1 MRIERLFRIV
11 HLLMNGRCSSA
22 GELAEQCGVSSRTI
36 YRDLDALSLA
46 GIPVHSSRGYGG
58 GVGLLRGFTI
68 DKALLTEPEK
78 AGVLHGLQTL
88 EGAGYPDARNALR
101 KLAALFS
108 PQNDQPW
115 LRVDFS
121 SWCESGFGKDK
132 FELLKE
138 AILSR
143 KVISF
148 TYFNSELR
156 SSERTAE
163 PLCLLFRERTWYLWA
178 WDRAARAELT
188 FRVSRM
194 RDLYAMGETFEQ
206 AARQEPEAL
215 PDYGRTRD
223 LEKIVLKIEAAQAH
237 RVFDE
242 FADYRVEVLED
253 KSFIVREDFPLN
265 EWLFGVLL
273 SFGESLEVLEPQ
285 TLRRRLREKIKKM
298 SEKYDR
304 Q

>member
-1 MRIERLFRIV
+1 MRIERLFKIV
-11 HLLMNGRCSSA
+11 HLLMNERCSSA

-46 GIPVHSSRGYGG
+46 GIPLHSSRGYGG
-58 GVGLLRGFTI
+58 GVGLLKGFTI
-68 DKALLTEPEK
+68 DKALLTEAEK

-88 EGAGYPDARNALR
+88 QGAGYPDARNALR

-108 PQNDQPW
+108 PKNDQPW

-121 SWCESGFGKDK
+121 SWCESGFDQGK

-156 SSERTAE
+156 SSQRQAE
-163 PLCLLFRERTWYLWA
+163 PLCLLFRERTWYVWA
-178 WDRAARAELT
+178 FDRAVGAELI

-194 RDLYAMGETFEQ
+194 RGLRSGGETFEQ
-206 AARQEPEAL
+206 VARKEPDTL
-215 PDYGRTRD
+215 PDYSQTRQ
-223 LEKIVLKIEAAQAH
+223 LEKVVLKIAADQAH

-242 FADYRVEVLED
+242 FADYRIEMQED
-253 KSFIVREDFPLN
+253 NSFIVREDFPLN

-273 SFGESLEVLEPQ
+273 SFGDGLEVLEPEI
-285 TLRRRLREKIKKM
+285 LRTRLKEKILKM
-298 SEKYDR
+298 YGKYDR